1 MSAFLNP
8 WFNLDLKC
16 LMIRSYELQFALVRL
31 FFNLAIFQV
40 VIRPENENAV
50 LIPICD
56 FTIALET

>member
-1 MSAFLNP
+1 
-8 WFNLDLKC
+8 
-16 LMIRSYELQFALVRL
+16 MIRSYELQFALVRL